1 MKEAFFFF
9 GYGFPKEG
17 EKRNFQH
24 FLRIFSILSSYF
36 LSFFSHKKFLFFL
49 TKIFGG
55 GGGIYIGGGKWDVK
69 CSVP

>member
-49 TKIFGG
+49 TKILG
-55 GGGIYIGGGKWDVK
+55 GGGIYRGGGKWDVK